1 MLKVACGNG
10 LGMKTVCLQIAA
22 GLLLTT
28 AAKAAVEVSQTTLD
42 LVQARGEVVCGV
54 NPGLAGFAIADDKG
68 NWTGFDVGYCR
79 AIAAAIFG
87 DASLVQ
93 FIPLGARD
101 RFDALRNGKVDVL
114 LRNSTATM
122 ARDTMLEL
130 DFPAVNYY
138 DGQGFL
144 VRKSLGVSS
153 ARELNGASVCVEGGT
168 TTELNLD
175 DFFRANGI
183 RYVPV
188 VFDSAAETIDA
199 YLGGRCDAYTTDA
212 SGLYAQRIRA
222 ASPDDHVVLPE
233 VISKEP
239 LGPAVRHDDNAWA
252 DIVRW
257 VHFAML
263 NAEEQGITSQNVD
276 DRRANDGNPT
286 VRRLLGVEGDFGKML
301 SLDNDWA
308 YNVIKQVGN
317 YGELFSQNIG
327 DASALNI
334 QRGLNALW
342 TRGGLQYGHPV
353 R

>member
-1 MLKVACGNG
+1 M
-10 LGMKTVCLQIAA
+10 GMKTVCMRIAV
-22 GLLLTT
+22 GFLLVAAAT
-28 AAKAAVEVSQTTLD
+28 AASAAQSTLD
-42 LVQARGEVVCGV
+42 VVRARGELVCGV
-54 NPGLAGFAIADDKG
+54 NPGLAGFAIPDAQG

-87 DASLVQ
+87 DATRVSFV
-93 FIPLGARD
+93 PLSARD
-101 RFDALRNGKVDVL
+101 RFEALREGDVDVL

-153 ARELNGASVCVEGGT
+153 ARELNGATVCVEGGT
-168 TTELNLD
+168 TTELNLA

-183 RYVPV
+183 RYEPV
-188 VFDSAAETIDA
+188 VYGSAIETVEA
-199 YLGGRCDAYTTDA
+199 YLSGRCDAYTTDA
-212 SGLYAQRIRA
+212 SGLYAQRMRA
-222 ASPDDHVVLPE
+222 ANPDDHVVLPE

-239 LGPAVRHDDNAWA
+239 LGPAVRHGDNQWG

-257 VHFAML
+257 VHYAML

-276 DRRANDGNPT
+276 DRRAGDPNPI
-286 VRRLLGVEGDFGKML
+286 VKRLLGVEGGFGPMIG
-301 SLDNDWA
+301 LDDDWA
-308 YNVIKQVGN
+308 YNVVKQVGN
-317 YGELFSQNIG
+317 YGELFSRNIG
-327 DASALNI
+327 ETSPLRI

>member
-1 MLKVACGNG
+1 
-10 LGMKTVCLQIAA
+10 MKTFWLRIAA
-22 GLLLTT
+22 SLILTT
-28 AAKAAVEVSQTTLD
+28 AATSVAAQSTLD
-42 LVQARGEVVCGV
+42 AVRQRGEVVCGV
-54 NPGLAGFAIADDKG
+54 NPGLAGFAVADNQG

-93 FIPLGARD
+93 FVPLSARD
-101 RFDALRNGKVDVL
+101 RFDALRDGRVDVL

-122 ARDTMLEL
+122 LRDTMMEL
-130 DFPAVNYY
+130 DFPTVNYY
-138 DGQGFL
+138 DGQGFM

-153 ARELNGASVCVEGGT
+153 ARELNGASVCVEGDT
-168 TTELNLD
+168 TTELNLA

-188 VFDSAAETIDA
+188 VFNSAAETVDA
-199 YLGGRCDAYTTDA
+199 YLGGRCEAYTTDA

-222 ASPDDHVVLPE
+222 SSPDEHVVLPE
-233 VISKEP
+233 VISKKP
-239 LGPAVRHDDNAWA
+239 LGPAVRHGDNAWG

-263 NAEEQGITSQNVD
+263 NAEELGITSQNVD
-276 DRRANDGNPT
+276 DRRANDGNPI
-286 VRRLLGVEGDFGKML
+286 VRRLLGVEGKFGEML
-301 SLDNDWA
+301 GLDDDWA
-308 YNVIKQVGN
+308 YDVIKQVGN

-327 DASALNI
+327 DGSALNI
-334 QRGLNALW
+334 QRGLNLLW
-342 TRGGLQYGHPV
+342 MRGGLQYGHPI

>member
-1 MLKVACGNG
+1 
-10 LGMKTVCLQIAA
+10 MKTFCLRIAA
-22 GLLLTT
+22 SLILAT
-28 AAKAAVEVSQTTLD
+28 AATSAAAQTTLD
-42 LVQARGEVVCGV
+42 TVRQRGEVVCGV
-54 NPGLAGFAIADDKG
+54 NPGLAGFAIADAQG

-87 DASLVQ
+87 DSTRTSFV
-93 FIPLGARD
+93 PLSARD
-101 RFDALRNGKVDVL
+101 RFDALRDGKIDVL

-168 TTELNLD
+168 TTELNLA

-222 ASPDDHVVLPE
+222 PSPDDHVVLPE

-239 LGPAVRHDDNAWA
+239 LGAAVRHGDNAWG

-263 NAEEQGITSQNVD
+263 NAEEQGINSQNVD
-276 DRRANDGNPT
+276 DRRANDGNPI
-286 VRRLLGVEGDFGKML
+286 VKRLLGVEGNFGAML
-301 SLDNDWA
+301 DLDDDWA
-308 YNVIKQVGN
+308 YSVIKQVGN
-317 YGELFSQNIG
+317 YGELFSRNIG
-327 DASALNI
+327 DGSPLNI